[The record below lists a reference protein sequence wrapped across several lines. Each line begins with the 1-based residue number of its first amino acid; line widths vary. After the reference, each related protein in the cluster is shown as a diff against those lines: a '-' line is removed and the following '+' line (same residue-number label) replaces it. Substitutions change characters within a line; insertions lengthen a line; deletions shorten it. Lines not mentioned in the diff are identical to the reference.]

1 LVVETPI
8 GRAGLFLTAGRTAMI
23 EHERSPMN
31 VQLPRRMDKAAFLAW
46 AQSREERHELVRGFA
61 VMMTG
66 GSRAHWQIA
75 GNLFRALDSRIDRD
89 KWVVFQEF
97 GVDIGPA
104 TVRFPDIVVD
114 LAGGPSKDLTA
125 TAPVLIVEVLSPSSE
140 RTDLG
145 DKAAEYLQLPTL
157 ATYIVLAQDEVRAW
171 MWTRTANGFSGGPT
185 VHDGNECVL
194 SIPALGM
201 SVPLAEIYDR
211 VRMD

>member
-1 LVVETPI
+1 
-8 GRAGLFLTAGRTAMI
+8 
-23 EHERSPMN
+23 MN
-31 VQLPRRMDKAAFLAW
+31 VQLPHRMDKAAFLAW
-46 AQSREERHELVRGFA
+46 AGSREERHELVRGFV

-89 KWVVFQEF
+89 KWGVFPEF
-97 GVDIGPA
+97 GVDLGPA
-104 TVRFPDIVVD
+104 TIRFPDVVID
-114 LAGGPSKDLTA
+114 VAGEPSKDLTA
-125 TAPVLIVEVLSPSSE
+125 TSPVLIAEVMSPSSE

-157 ATYIVLAQDEVRAW
+157 STYLVLAQDEVRAW
-171 MWTRTANGFSGGPT
+171 MWTREANGFSGGPVVHEGSET
-185 VHDGNECVL
+185 VL
-194 SIPALGM
+194 FLPALGI